1 MNKFFSFRFNMTI
14 LDKKKTKT
22 KKPNKKKKTTENLR
36 NLCLLTSIV

>member
-14 LDKKKTKT
+14 LDKKKQKQKNQKKT
-22 KKPNKKKKTTENLR
+22 KKNPENLR

>member
-14 LDKKKTKT
+14 LDKQKQKQKKQT
-22 KKPNKKKKTTENLR
+22 KKKTTENLR